1 MAASEER
8 RFFSKQS
15 TTGDPKLKPFCQR
28 PKKGTYVVLR
38 CPLEDRALGKNTFD
52 WLMLLLTWSYTR
64 GTKFTKNKYDQWSSA
79 ANPWYSTHR
88 VLQGTE
94 ASLLEL
100 RRFMTLGGAGFRD
113 SPNTTGWPR
122 LAFQGLAPMDQL
134 SKSRTQNN
142 LQAKY
147 RTPQMPLAARH
158 WLSEG
163 SESRSQ

>member
-1 MAASEER
+1 ME
-8 RFFSKQS
+8 FCC
-15 TTGDPKLKPFCQR
+15 KP
-28 PKKGTYVVLR
+28 L
-38 CPLEDRALGKNTFD
+38 
-52 WLMLLLTWSYTR
+52 
-64 GTKFTKNKYDQWSSA
+64 
-79 ANPWYSTHR
+79 YSTHS

-113 SPNTTGWPR
+113 SPNTTGWPQ

-147 RTPQMPLAARH
+147 RTPQMPVAARH
-158 WLSEG
+158 WFSEG
-163 SESRSQ
+163 SKSRSQ